1 MPHGHCGDG
10 AAFGLQWVICPLNH
24 AMIVAE
30 GPYRFRATVCISI
43 VLFFSYK
50 KEYYNMSYKGSS
62 KETLTGNTGHVP
74 MVPGH

>member
-30 GPYRFRATVCISI
+30 GPYRFRATVFNL
-43 VLFFSYK
+43 LFCFLVTK
-50 KEYYNMSYKGSS
+50 KNIITCHT
-62 KETLTGNTGHVP
+62 KEVQRKH
-74 MVPGH
+74 